1 MRTFHLGLSYLS
13 SGASMLCLEPHHAR
27 LNHAFSNTWTR
38 CTTIQSIH
46 HARTLNC
53 GASRATPLPYECL
66 TVSHILSTPK
76 YLSHAMPAMILFHL
90 NFSDPELDFVSNP
103 ASTDPSWI
111 RVTVEGMCAV
121 TEVSLGLLPVP
132 SCYTLSNFCHQLYL
146 PTDALNTLEDA
157 YWGNWISTIQGPVM
171 GRCDVTLIQ
180 CQLLLDVVLAY
191 RAFTSGTACMPD
203 IWYTNLVCLLI
214 NIAHLHPNHA
224 IDEPLMTLTNSLCSL
239 LPSVC
244 TDSIIIHSL

>member
-1 MRTFHLGLSYLS
+1 MS
-13 SGASMLCLEPHHAR
+13 CLEPHRAC
-27 LNHAFSNTWTR
+27 LNHTFSNMWTR
-38 CTTIQSIH
+38 HTTIQSIH
-46 HARTLNC
+46 RARALNC
-53 GASRATPLPYECL
+53 GTSCATPPPYECL
-66 TVSHILSTPK
+66 TVSRILSTLK
-76 YLSHAMPAMILFHL
+76 YLSRTMPATILFHL
-90 NFSDPELDFVSNP
+90 DFSDPELDFVGNP
-103 ASTDPSWI
+103 APTDPSWI
-111 RVTVEGMCAV
+111 RVTVERARAV
-121 TEVSLGLLPVP
+121 TEVSPGLLRVP
-132 SCYTLSNFCHQLYL
+132 SRCTLSNFCHQLYL